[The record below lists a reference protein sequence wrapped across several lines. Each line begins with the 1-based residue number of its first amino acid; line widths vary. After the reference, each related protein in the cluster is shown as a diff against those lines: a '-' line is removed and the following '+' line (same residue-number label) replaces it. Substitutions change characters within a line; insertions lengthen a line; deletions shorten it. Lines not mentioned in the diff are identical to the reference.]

1 MMKLFALA
9 LLFGSS
15 VFFSPAKENTQNN
28 QIRENYVQNA
38 LILRSSATDSFL
50 NYWKTEFKPEGV
62 KACDIT
68 KENYLIMME
77 KFNELTSQE
86 QAEVKAENDL
96 ESGYTIGDVI
106 KVLVNKYYPNKESVK
121 EDKPK
126 LDQRSII
133 ILASVI
139 SIVGM
144 TAISVLYILKNKK
157 IIK

>member
-1 MMKLFALA
+1 MKLLFLGLLLA
-9 LLFGSS
+9 AS
-15 VFFSPAKENTQNN
+15 VSFSPAQVSKQNTHISQNY
-28 QIRENYVQNA
+28 QQNA
-38 LILRSSATDSFL
+38 LVLRSSATELFIS
-50 NYWKTEFKPEGV
+50 YWQTDFKPAGV
-62 KACDIT
+62 RACDIT
-68 KENYLIMME
+68 KESYLEMMDRYQS
-77 KFNELTSQE
+77 LTKAE
-86 QAEVKAENDL
+86 QAEVNLVNDL
-96 ESGYTIGDVI
+96 EEGYTIGDVI
-106 KVLVNKYYPNKESVK
+106 KTLVNKYYPNKQSIK